1 MFLELDGK
9 QQAFFEASEIREADG
24 TIPYAVGEKVSAN
37 VVDQNDGLYRL
48 GRSLGKPGS
57 IAALEQS
64 KNSGMAVDGKVIA
77 LNKGGLEVELG
88 AARAFCPMSQIDTRR
103 IEVDEAKAMIGQS
116 FQFVVTDIK
125 DGGKNVVVSRRAAL
139 SRAQSEVAKSWRAM
153 SPVLAW
159 LETHVGRG

>member
-1 MFLELDGK
+1 MPWM
-9 QQAFFEASEIREADG
+9 R
-24 TIPYAVGEKVSAN
+24 
-37 VVDQNDGLYRL
+37 
-48 GRSLGKPGS
+48 
-57 IAALEQS
+57 
-64 KNSGMAVDGKVIA
+64 
-77 LNKGGLEVELG
+77 